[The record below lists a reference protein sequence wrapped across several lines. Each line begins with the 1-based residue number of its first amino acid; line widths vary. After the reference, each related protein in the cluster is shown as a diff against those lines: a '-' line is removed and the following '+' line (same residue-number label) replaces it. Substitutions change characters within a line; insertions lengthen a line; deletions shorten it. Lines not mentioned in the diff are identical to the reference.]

1 MMCQCGLLRWNKL
14 VGEAGGG
21 VYGKISVFSVQF
33 CWEPTTV
40 LKNKVR
46 KEGRKEGRKGRKA
59 NKKKEKKKTKQA
71 SRGKELRVQERP
83 AADHI
88 ISVPGSI
95 RSRKNCGCFR
105 WWANTLWFSLLK
117 KNSSTNKEGEK
128 KNCHGYTRAHPHSKA
143 MWGRRTCATDSH
155 SSKSDSV
162 CVREREGEREMW
174 QKH

>member
-1 MMCQCGLLRWNKL
+1 MLFYVKSNERLSGKVTFEIRPKGSKGISC
-14 VGEAGGG
+14 GEAGGG

-40 LKNKVR
+40 LKNKVK

-105 WWANTLWFSLLK
+105 
-117 KNSSTNKEGEK
+117 
-128 KNCHGYTRAHPHSKA
+128 
-143 MWGRRTCATDSH
+143 
-155 SSKSDSV
+155 
-162 CVREREGEREMW
+162 
-174 QKH
+174 